1 MEAQVTLAKDGLS
14 VLYYGFVSLVIALLV
29 KVIVNAY
36 GRLEFGRVLFSQFIS
51 VHSFNITKCGVVAT
65 NIFLALQIIFVNVT
79 ILPWG
84 VSYKRDAILRY
95 TVHRFT

>member
-65 NIFLALQIIFVNVT
+65 NIFLALQIIFVNVK